1 MIITRKAL
9 PRRTFLRGMGA
20 AVALPLLDA
29 MVPSMTALAR
39 SPAEPVRRLGFVYMP
54 MGCDL
59 PRWTPPGEH
68 GLAELSPTLQS
79 LKPFVDQ
86 LTVISNLELKNAYPG
101 THATSNAAFL
111 SAARAKWTE
120 STDYY
125 LGTTVDQIAAKQMGG
140 ETVLPSLELSMD
152 LLQMVGQ
159 CDNGY
164 ACVYQNNLSWSSPTT
179 PLPAEAH
186 PRVVFE
192 RLFGEGGSA
201 ADRRAALR
209 KRASLLDWIRDDAT
223 RLQNTLGPEDRARVG
238 QYLETVREVERRIQ
252 KAEAGTPDDQMPDL
266 DRPVG
271 VPAAYADHA
280 RLMFDLQVLA
290 LQGDVTRVMTFQL
303 ARETSN
309 RTYPE
314 IGVPDPHHPLTHH
327 GNDADKIAKMA
338 KINAF
343 HVSLFAYYLEK
354 LKSTPDGDG
363 SLLDHSLVLYGSGMG
378 NPNIHDHVNLP
389 VVVAGGAAGRVKG
402 GRHIRYA
409 EPTPLANLHLTLL
422 ERAGVRMDAFADSK
436 GKVDELLSLKYPRGF
451 APRTPRHAR
460 SLPLAR
466 ATATGG

>member
-1 MIITRKAL
+1 MIITKKAL
-9 PRRTFLRGMGA
+9 PRRTFLQGLGA
-20 AVALPLLDA
+20 TVALPLLDA
-29 MVPSMTALAR
+29 MIPSMTAWAQT
-39 SPAEPVRRLGFVYMP
+39 PAAPVRRLGFVYMP

-59 PRWTPPGEH
+59 PRWTPVGDGP
-68 GLAELSPTLQS
+68 AVELSPTLQS
-79 LKPFVDQ
+79 LAPVAKQ
-86 LTVISNLELKNAYPG
+86 LTIISNMELKNAYPG

-111 SAARAKWTE
+111 SAAKAKWTE
-120 STDYY
+120 STDYH
-125 LGTTVDQIAAKQMGG
+125 LGTTVDQVAAQQIGSQ
-140 ETVLPSLELSMD
+140 TLLPSLELSMD
-152 LLQMVGQ
+152 LLQTVGQ

-192 RLFGEGGSA
+192 RLFGDGGSA
-201 ADRRAALR
+201 ADRQAALR
-209 KRASLLDWIRDDAT
+209 RRASLLDSVREEIT
-223 RLQNTLGPEDRARVG
+223 RLQQRLGPEDRTRVG

-252 KAEAGTPDDQMPDL
+252 KAEAQTAESTLPDL
-266 DRPVG
+266 DRPAG

-290 LQGDVTRVMTFQL
+290 MQGDVTRVMTFQL

-327 GNDADKIAKMA
+327 GNDPKKIERMA

-354 LKSTPDGDG
+354 LKATPEGNG

-378 NPNIHDHVNLP
+378 DPNVHDHVNLP
-389 VVVAGGAAGRVKG
+389 ILVAGAGAGSPGGARHVK
-402 GRHIRYA
+402 YA

-422 ERAGVRMDAFADSK
+422 ERAGVRLDAFADSK
-436 GKVDELLSLKYPRGF
+436 GRVDELLSI
-451 APRTPRHAR
+451 
-460 SLPLAR
+460 
-466 ATATGG
+466 

>member
-1 MIITRKAL
+1 MIITKMAL

-39 SPAEPVRRLGFVYMP
+39 TPAEPVRRLGFVYMP

-59 PRWTPPGEH
+59 PRWTPGGS
-68 GLAELSPTLQS
+68 GLAELSPSLQS
-79 LKPFVDQ
+79 LRPFVDQ

-111 SAARAKWTE
+111 SAAKAKWTE

-125 LGTTVDQIAAKQMGG
+125 LGTTVDQIAAKQIGDQ
-140 ETVLPSLELSMD
+140 TVLPSLELSMD
-152 LLQMVGQ
+152 LLQMIGQ

-186 PRVVFE
+186 PRIVFE
-192 RLFGEGGSA
+192 RLFGEGGTA
-201 ADRRAALR
+201 ADRRAALK
-209 KRASLLDWIRDDAT
+209 KRASLLDWVREDIT
-223 RLQNTLGPEDRARVG
+223 RLQNKLGPEDRARVG

-266 DRPVG
+266 DRPAG

-290 LQGDVTRVMTFQL
+290 MQADVTRVMTFQL

-354 LKSTPDGDG
+354 LKATPDGDG
-363 SLLDHSLVLYGSGMG
+363 TLLDHALVLYGSGMG

-389 VVVAGGAAGRVKG
+389 IVVAGGAAGRVKG

-422 ERAGVRMDAFADSK
+422 ERVGVRMDAFADSR
-436 GKVDELLSLKYPRGF
+436 GKVDELLSL
-451 APRTPRHAR
+451 
-460 SLPLAR
+460 
-466 ATATGG
+466 